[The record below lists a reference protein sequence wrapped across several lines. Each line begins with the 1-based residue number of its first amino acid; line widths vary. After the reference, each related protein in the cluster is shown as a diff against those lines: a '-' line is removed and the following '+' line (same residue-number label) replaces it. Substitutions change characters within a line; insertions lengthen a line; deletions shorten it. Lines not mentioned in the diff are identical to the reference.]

1 MDSILEV
8 NGLVKRYPAFFLDN
22 ISFSLPEGCV
32 LGFIEPTARGKLRQ
46 YALFSTLHT
55 KTPGQ

>member
-32 LGFIEPTARGKLRQ
+32 LGFIGANVPRYEQK
-46 YALFSTLHT
+46 TL
-55 KTPGQ
+55 PII

>member
-22 ISFSLPEGCV
+22 ISFSLPRDV
-32 LGFIEPTARGKLRQ
+32 SSALLEPTARGKLRQ

>member
-1 MDSILEV
+1 MNNILEV
-8 NGLVKRYPAFFLDN
+8 NGLVKRYPAF
-22 ISFSLPEGCV
+22 SLTIFPFRCRKDV
-32 LGFIEPTARGKLRQ
+32 LPALSEPMAQEKPRQ